1 MSLPLF
7 SSLTEQNGTAGIIAT
22 ATQLAFTLQKGKVIT
37 TTLLSELMTDNVG
50 GTDAD
55 GMWHW
60 RDAYDAVEM
69 ALAMT
74 VRRNDEMVASILT
87 NPHPTLEWLHELM
100 SRVPTQTKRSDEQ
113 VALDQFSTPLTV
125 AALATIGLKP
135 TLGDLILEP
144 SAGNGLLAIIPS
156 ILGAKVLVNEIGEN
170 RNAIVSAL
178 MHQKATN
185 LDGTLINHT
194 HPNRKQFSAAITNPP
209 FTKIE
214 RHLLATL
221 DALAPG
227 GRMAAITYSSD
238 ASRKKITETLRDYG
252 KPRAILQLPQT
263 AFSKT
268 GTSAPTDLIIFDK
281 VSEAD
286 SPLIAAP
293 TSWEEAAD
301 ILMGLPARES
311 AQPVQTDERPMSPL
325 LRARMGAQRRTRFAI
340 PDNIVKI
347 DYSTKEWD
355 APEATS
361 SAIYAAYKP
370 SRIKPA
376 HSVEHPS
383 ALVQSAAMA
392 SLPAPI
398 ATYVPELPKTVTD
411 KKLLSDPQLETLI
424 YAGQAHSEYLPGR
437 YIINE
442 DKPTEIEFSATDQ
455 GVLVRRGYFLGDGTG
470 VGKGRQAAAIILDN
484 LCKGR
489 TKAIWISKNSEL
501 LEDARRDWTALGG
514 VPEDVQPLSTWSAND
529 QIPLQR
535 GILFATYGS
544 LRQAER
550 EGRRSRLRQITEWF
564 GKENDGVILFDESHA
579 LANATASGSSG
590 NGLRGRGASQQGVA
604 GLSLQNLLPNARV
617 VYISATGAQEVE
629 HLAYA
634 ARLGIW
640 GAPQTPFPTREAF
653 VTTISQGGVAA
664 LEILCRDL
672 YSLGSYT
679 ARNLS
684 FEGVEYEQLTH
695 ELTPSDI
702 EIYDAW
708 ADAWRVVLD
717 NLNEVL
723 EHLGITTSSGKALS
737 KQAKASALSTF
748 YSAQQRFFAHMLQ
761 SLKTPSLIAR
771 IEAELAA
778 GNACIIQLVSTNEAL
793 LSRRLQELSPAEW
806 SDLTIDTTPTEY
818 IKDYLNACFP
828 IHLYEEDD
836 SEEGAP
842 TATMVKIDGQPLVSD
857 HAVQVRDDLIER
869 IASLPSLKGGLDQL
883 IHHFGTD
890 RVAEITGRS
899 KRVIKRGHRLMVER
913 RPPSSSLSDAN
924 AFAEDTKQILIFS
937 DAGGTGR
944 SYHADKNIKNQRR
957 RVHFL
962 LEAGWKAQTAIQG
975 LGRSNRTNQSSAPIF
990 IMVTTNLEG
999 EKRFTA
1005 TIAQRLDK
1013 LGAATRGERRTGG
1026 QNLFKPEDA
1035 IQGPYTSEA
1044 LNTFYKAIANGTL
1057 GKPTDWPE
1065 GEYYTPPITCGNFER
1080 LLNLSLTTDDGSIR
1094 EDLPPLNRF
1103 LARILALP
1111 VQQQNTIFG
1120 HFLSYLQAR
1129 LRAAEAAG
1137 VLDKGMEDLVAP
1149 SIELESQETLSTDPR
1164 TGAATNLIT
1173 VTLETPVKPM
1183 SLDEARSRYNRV
1195 AGARYIINQ
1204 RSGRAG
1210 LLIPGDDWLVEGVR
1224 VPTFRLI
1231 RPTERREIPK
1241 HEYAD
1246 THWEDAAP
1254 SVWANA
1260 WTDEI
1265 DNSPK
1270 MRKQSYHLLTGLL
1283 MEYWK
1288 LLPPNEGMQIR
1299 RVRCNDGSTWLGRL
1313 LPDSQAETLLQV
1325 MGKRKVTDYTPA
1337 SLCEQIKDKSAI
1349 IVLTDGSTIKTA
1361 KVANKAR
1368 IEVRTANVDM
1378 AERLTKI
1385 GAFSEIIEFK
1395 RRYFIPWDNPE
1406 PVLSTLLT
1414 IYPIASIQRD

>member
-7 SSLTEQNGTAGIIAT
+7 SNLSDQDSSAGIIAT
-22 ATQLAFTLQKGKVIT
+22 ATQLAFTLQKGKPIT
-37 TTLLSELMTDNVG
+37 TSLLSDIMTDNVG
-50 GTDAD
+50 GTDAE
-55 GMWHW
+55 GMWSW

-69 ALAMT
+69 ALAMA
-74 VRRNDEMVASILT
+74 VRRNDEMVASLLT
-87 NPHPTLEWLHELM
+87 NPHPTVEWLQDLM

-125 AALATIGLKP
+125 AALATLGVRP
-135 TLGDLILEP
+135 APGDLILEP

-156 ILGAKVLVNEIGEN
+156 ILGAKVLVNEISPN

-178 MHQKATN
+178 MHQKATD

-221 DALAPG
+221 DALGPG

-238 ASRKKITETLRDYG
+238 SARKKIAEALRDYG
-252 KPRAILQLPQT
+252 KPRAILQLPQA

-268 GTSAPTDLIIFDK
+268 GTSAPTDLIIYDK
-281 VSEAD
+281 ISEAE

-293 TSWEEAAD
+293 TTWEEAAD
-301 ILMGLPARES
+301 ILMSLPERQS
-311 AQPVQTDERPMSPL
+311 AQLITPHERPLSPV
-325 LRARMGAQRRTRFAI
+325 LRARMGAQRRTRFAV
-340 PDNIVKI
+340 PENIETVP
-347 DYSTKEWD
+347 YATKDWE

-361 SAIYAAYKP
+361 SAIYAAYTP
-370 SRIKPA
+370 SRIAPKN
-376 HSVEHPS
+376 SVPHPS

-392 SLPAPI
+392 SLPAPA
-398 ATYVPELPKTVTD
+398 ATYVPNLPKHVID
-411 KKLLSDPQLETLI
+411 QKLLSDPQMETLI

-437 YIINE
+437 YIINQ
-442 DKPTEIEFSATDQ
+442 DKPTEIEFTGSDD

-470 VGKGRQAAAIILDN
+470 VGKGRQAAAIVLDN

-501 LEDARRDWTALGG
+501 LEDARRDWVALGG
-514 VPEDVQPLSTWSAND
+514 NTEDVQPLSTWSAND
-529 QIPLQR
+529 QIPIQR

-550 EGRRSRLRQITEWF
+550 EGRRSRLTQITEWF
-564 GKENDGVILFDESHA
+564 GKDNDGVILFDESHA
-579 LANATASGSSG
+579 LANATASSSSG
-590 NGLRGRGASQQGVA
+590 GIPSRGASQQGVA

-695 ELTPSDI
+695 ELTRSDI

-723 EHLGITTSSGKALS
+723 EHLGITSSSGKALS

-806 SDLTIDTTPTEY
+806 NDLTIDTTPTEY

-828 IHLYEEDD
+828 VHLYEDDD
-836 SEEGAP
+836 SGDGPP

-857 HAVQVRDDLIER
+857 HAVQVREQLIER
-869 IASLPSLKGGLDQL
+869 IAGLPSLKGGLDQI
-883 IHHFGTD
+883 IHHFGTE

-924 AFAEDTKQILIFS
+924 AFADDTKQILIFS

-1057 GKPTDWPE
+1057 GKPSDWPE
-1065 GEYYTPPITCGNFER
+1065 GEYYAPPITCGNFER
-1080 LLNLSLTTDDGSIR
+1080 LLNLSLTTDDGIIR

-1149 SIELESQETLSTDPR
+1149 SVELESQETLSTDPR
-1164 TGAATNLIT
+1164 TGAVTNLIT

-1183 SLDEARSRYNRV
+1183 SLEDARSRYNRV
-1195 AGARYIINQ
+1195 GGARYIINQ

-1210 LLIPGDDWLVEGVR
+1210 LLMPGDDWLVEGVR

-1241 HEYAD
+1241 HEYVD

-1260 WTDEI
+1260 WTAEI

-1378 AERLTKI
+1378 TARLTKI